1 MKKSFIFGALALT
14 ALAFTSCDD
23 FLDDNR
29 NPLTSEV
36 NTLAFWNNETNVQN
50 EANLFY
56 NTIIGYGNYNSNI
69 QNLSSTSGQGEFYFK
84 TLSDDQVGRTWDL
97 QNWANTNVPASSST
111 WSNPYYNI
119 RQAMYIIEGM
129 KTSTLDEPTKNHY
142 IAIARLNRALQTF
155 DLVKKYGNVFWVD
168 QLLTINDEG
177 FLYSEPTDRDIVV
190 DKIVEDLDFAI
201 ANLKTES
208 GKNEFSKDMARA
220 AKAEIC
226 LYEGTYC
233 KYRTQDE
240 NGKAPDEARAK
251 KYLEECVKACE
262 PLMSSYTLTPNYLD
276 IYQCVDPGSFNNVSE
291 IIFGKAFKVNIMMH
305 QLVAYTCS
313 STEIMGI
320 SRDAFDSFLFKDG
333 KPLALTTCDKTD
345 LGELIIENKDSIY
358 SIQNLLDV
366 RDDRLSKIT
375 DPYAYV
381 KHLDWSRAG
390 AAEMVSTTGY
400 GVAKYDNV
408 TVPVYNRITIGQ
420 NYTCG
425 PIYWLSAVYCEY
437 AEAKAE
443 LGTLTDADLDKTL
456 NKLYARAGLPAQ
468 TKASLSN
475 MNDPANNM
483 NVSSLIWEVRR
494 CRRCELIMDRDFRY
508 WDLVRWHQ
516 LDKLDNTKYPKVFQG
531 ANFSNTFLFTEDKF
545 KNEKDAVK
553 LSSDGYKEG
562 GLGNRIYDPKYYF
575 YPIPSGQLTL
585 NEKIKQNPG
594 WK

>member
-1 MKKSFIFGALALT
+1 MKKSIIFGSLALAGI
-14 ALAFTSCDD
+14 AFTGCDD

-36 NTLAFWNNETNVQN
+36 NTPAFWNNETNVQN

-56 NTIIGYGNYNSNI
+56 NSIIGYGNYCSRV
-69 QNLSSTSGQGEFYFK
+69 SSTTTSGQGEFYFK

-97 QNWANTNVPASSST
+97 QNWANTNVPASAAS
-111 WSNPYYNI
+111 WSDPYYNI

-129 KTSTLDEPTKNHY
+129 KTSTLDEATKNHY
-142 IAIARLNRALQTF
+142 TAIARLNRALQTF

-168 QLLTINDEG
+168 QLLTINDDG
-177 FLYSEPTDRDIVV
+177 FLYSAPTDRDIVMDNV
-190 DKIVEDLDFAI
+190 LADLDFAI
-201 ANLKTES
+201 ANIKNES
-208 GKNEFSKDMARA
+208 GKFEFSKDMARA

-226 LYEGTYC
+226 LFEGTYC
-233 KYRTQDE
+233 KYRTEAE
-240 NGKAPDEARAK
+240 NGKKADETRAK

-262 PLMSSYTLTPNYLD
+262 PLMTRYTLTPNYLD
-276 IYQCVDPGSFNNVSE
+276 IYQTTDVGAFGKVSE

-320 SRDAFDSFLFKDG
+320 SKDAFDSYLFKDG
-333 KPLALTTCDKTD
+333 KPLALTSCDKTD
-345 LGELIIENKDSIY
+345 LGVLNTVDSVL

-366 RDDRLSKIT
+366 RDERLAKTT

-381 KHLDWSRAG
+381 NHLKWSRAG

-400 GVAKYDNV
+400 GVAKYDNI
-408 TVPVYNRITIGQ
+408 TVPLYNRQTIGQ

-425 PIYWLSAVYCEY
+425 PIYWLSAVYCEF

-443 LGTLTDADLDKTL
+443 LGTLSDADLNNSL
-456 NKLYARAGLPAQ
+456 NKLYERAGLPTQ
-468 TKASLSN
+468 TVASLSS

-508 WDLVRWHQ
+508 WDLIRWHQ
-516 LDKLDNTKYPKVFQG
+516 LDKLDNTRYPNVFLG

-545 KNEKDAVK
+545 INEKDAVK
-553 LSSDGYKEG
+553 LNSEGYKDG
-562 GLGNRIYDPKYYF
+562 GLGDRVYDKKYYF
-575 YPIPSGQLTL
+575 YPIPSGQIAL
-585 NEKIKQNPG
+585 NDKIKQNPG
-594 WK
+594 W

>member
-1 MKKSFIFGALALT
+1 MAGI
-14 ALAFTSCDD
+14 AFTGCDD

-36 NTLAFWNNETNVQN
+36 NTPAFWNNETNVQN

-56 NTIIGYGNYNSNI
+56 NTIIGYGNYTANI
-69 QNLSSTSGQGEFYFK
+69 QSTTTSGQGEFYFK

-97 QNWANTNVPASSST
+97 QNWTNTNVPASSSS
-111 WSNPYYNI
+111 WSYPYYNI
-119 RQAMYIIEGM
+119 RHAMYIIEGM
-129 KTSTLDEPTKNHY
+129 KTSTLDEVTKNHY

-190 DKIVEDLDFAI
+190 DKIIEDLDFAI
-201 ANLKTES
+201 ANLKDES
-208 GKNEFSKDMARA
+208 GKYVFSKDMARA

-226 LYEGTYC
+226 LFEGTYC
-233 KYRTQDE
+233 KYRTQAE

-262 PLMSSYTLTPNYLD
+262 PLMNSYTLTPNYLD
-276 IYQCVDPGSFNNVSE
+276 IYQCADVSAFGKVSE
-291 IIFGKAFKVNIMMH
+291 IIFGKAFKANIMMH

-320 SRDAFDSFLFKDG
+320 SRDAFDSYLFKDG
-333 KPLALTTCDKTD
+333 KPLALTSCDKTD
-345 LGELIIENKDSIY
+345 LGVLKIENKDSIY

-366 RDDRLSKIT
+366 RDGRLSLIT

-390 AAEMVSTTGY
+390 AADMVSTTGY

-408 TVPVYNRITIGQ
+408 TVPLYNRQTIGQ

-443 LGTLTDADLDKTL
+443 LGTLTDDDLNKTL

-468 TKASLSN
+468 TVASLSN

-508 WDLVRWHQ
+508 WDLIRWHQ
-516 LDKLDNTKYPKVFQG
+516 LELLDNTKYPKVFQG
-531 ANFSNTFLFTEDKF
+531 ANFSNTFLFTEDEF

-553 LSSDGYKEG
+553 LSSDGYKDG

-594 WK
+594 W